1 MAQRPL
7 IAYALAAVAFAA
19 GQPTPAFAQV
29 RAETI
34 VNGLQTP
41 VAIVADPTDRA
52 RLFVVEQHGVVRV
65 VRDGGVL
72 SEPFLDLRAQISA
85 GGERG
90 LLGLALAPD
99 FVESRRFF
107 VNFTDRNG
115 DTVVAR
121 FLRSAENPL
130 VADPA
135 SRLDLIWPNGR
146 RVIDQPFS
154 NHNGGHLA
162 FGPDG
167 YLYVGMGDGGSGG
180 DPMHRAQD
188 PESLLGKMLRIDVSV
203 PDEDPRGYRVPED
216 NPFVDGD
223 PVRALPEIWAFG
235 LRNPWRYSFDDWT
248 RGGTSILTIGDVGQ
262 NAREEINVEP
272 RATGGRNYGWRLREG
287 RQAYDARRPAAYL
300 PLVEPVHDY
309 GRSIGASVTGGLIYR
324 GSALDPAI
332 NGRYFY
338 ADFVTGRVFS
348 LGLHLDPI
356 TGEASADDEQ
366 EYTER
371 LGGRPALGMV
381 SSFGVDHDG
390 ELLLLNYST
399 GSVLRV
405 VPDFSVVPAAP
416 FLTAS
421 GSETLVD
428 LSWEPSAG
436 GVAVHGYVIERIR
449 LGTVVE
455 RVALDRTTAV
465 MEWMPGDCVRIRAIA
480 RTGESGPPSPAVC
493 APTQPG

>member
-1 MAQRPL
+1 MAQRSL
-7 IAYALAAVAFAA
+7 INCALAALVFAA
-19 GQPTPAFAQV
+19 GQPTPALAQI
-29 RAETI
+29 RAEII
-34 VNGLQTP
+34 VSDLQTP
-41 VAIVADPTDRA
+41 VAVVADPTDRA
-52 RLFVVEQHGVVRV
+52 RMLVVEQHGVVRV
-65 VRDGGVL
+65 VRDGFVL
-72 SEPFLDLRAQISA
+72 SEPFLDLRAQIST

-99 FVESRRFF
+99 FVDSRRFF

-121 FLRSAENPL
+121 FVRSVDNPL

-135 SRLDLIWPNGR
+135 SRLDLLWPNGR
-146 RVIDQPFS
+146 RVIDQPFA

-167 YLYVGMGDGGSGG
+167 YLYVGLGDGGNGG
-180 DPMHRAQD
+180 DPMHLAQD
-188 PESLLGKMLRIDVSV
+188 PDSLLGKMLRIDVNV
-203 PDEDPRGYRVPED
+203 PDDDRRGYRVPED
-216 NPFVDGD
+216 NPFVDAD
-223 PVRALPEIWAFG
+223 PIRALPEIWAFG

-272 RATGGRNYGWRLREG
+272 LGRGGRNYGWRLREG
-287 RQAYDARRPAAYL
+287 RQTFDARRPAAYL
-300 PLVEPVHDY
+300 PLSEPVHDY
-309 GRSIGASVTGGLIYR
+309 GRSIGASVTGGLVYR

-338 ADFVTGRVFS
+338 ADFVSGRVFS

-356 TGEASADDEQ
+356 TGEATADDEQ
-366 EYTER
+366 EYTAR

-390 ELLLLNYST
+390 ELLLLNYAA

-405 VPDFSVVPAAP
+405 VPDFTIVPAAP
-416 FLTAS
+416 EATGS
-421 GSETLVD
+421 GTDTVVH
-428 LSWEPSAG
+428 LSWEPSSAG
-436 GVAVHGYVIERIR
+436 VPADTYVIERLR
-449 LGTVVE
+449 VGAVVE
-455 RVALDRTTAV
+455 RVVIDRTTAV
-465 MEWMPGDCVRIRAIA
+465 MEWMSGDCLRIRAIA
-480 RTGESGPPSPAVC
+480 RTGETGPPSPAVC

>member
-7 IAYALAAVAFAA
+7 IAYALAAFAVGA
-19 GQPTPAFAQV
+19 NHATPAWAQV
-29 RAETI
+29 RADTI
-34 VNGLQTP
+34 VTGLQTP
-41 VAIVADPTDRA
+41 VAVVADPTDRA
-52 RLFVVEQHGVVRV
+52 RLLVVEQHGVVRM
-65 VRDGGVL
+65 VRDGVVL
-72 SEPFLDLRAQISA
+72 SEPFLDVRAQISA

-99 FVESRRFF
+99 FVDSRRLF

-135 SRLDLIWPNGR
+135 SRLDLMWPNGR

-188 PESLLGKMLRIDVSV
+188 PESLLGKMLRLDVNV
-203 PDEDPRGYRVPED
+203 PDQDPRGYRVPED
-216 NPFVDGD
+216 NPFVDGN
-223 PVRALPEIWAFG
+223 PIRALPEIWAFG

-262 NAREEINVEP
+262 NAREEINIEP
-272 RATGGRNYGWRLREG
+272 RAAGGRNYGWRLREG
-287 RQAYDARRPAAYL
+287 RQTYDERRPAAYL
-300 PLVEPVHDY
+300 PLIEPVHDY
-309 GRSIGASVTGGLIYR
+309 GRSIGASVTGGVVYR
-324 GSALDPAI
+324 GAALDPGI

-348 LGLHLDPI
+348 LGLHLHPT
-356 TGEASADDEQ
+356 TGEVSADDEQ

-371 LGGRPALGMV
+371 LGGRPSLGMV

-390 ELLLLNYST
+390 ELLVLNYAA

-405 VPDFSVVPAAP
+405 VPDFAIVPAAP
-416 FLTAS
+416 QVTAS
-421 GSETLVD
+421 GNETVVH
-428 LSWEPSAG
+428 LSWEPPVG
-436 GVAVHGYVIERIR
+436 GAPADRYVIERIR
-449 LGTVVE
+449 VGTVVE
-455 RVALDRTTAV
+455 KVAIDGTTAV
-465 MEWMPGDCVRIRAIA
+465 MEWISGDCLRIRAVA

-493 APTQPG
+493 VPTQPG